1 MLQAIVFFDD
11 KCNLCSTMVQFIIKN
26 DPKKRLKFASLHTI
40 FVQQQ
45 AASEFAKA
53 NSEVFLAVAQLLSTQ
68 KKVLSMDTVVFYDGK
83 TIHTKS
89 AAALKIAKNLSH
101 GWSFFYV
108 FILVPPFI
116 RDFVYELVAKNR
128 YKWFGQKTECWLPND
143 DIKSRFLG

>member
-1 MLQAIVFFDD
+1 MPQAIVFFDD
-11 KCNLCSTMVQFIIKN
+11 KCNLCSTMVQFVIKN

-45 AASEFAKA
+45 AASGFAKA

-89 AAALKIAKNLSH
+89 AAALKIAKNLSY
-101 GWSFFYV
+101 GWSLFYV
-108 FILVPPFI
+108 FMLVPPFI